1 MQLSPIRNS
10 PTTLRS
16 DIRGAVLRGA
26 PDPGNFP
33 GAALSFTS
41 CYVYSPRAAGLL
53 GDASR
58 QLCARIKRSDPVWLP
73 HYAGCVHRES
83 LRDSQLAALFTGAV
97 LVPVPGSAI
106 TREVPWPALQL
117 TVALRGVGL
126 ADRVWL
132 GLGRRIAVRKSATAP
147 SAERPSVREHYES
160 LAVLPVRDAVSRI
173 LLVDDVVTK
182 GRTLLAAAARLEI
195 ELPQADI
202 RAFAL
207 IRTQGFVNRMT
218 RVFEPCHEFIR
229 WSGGDARREP

>member
-1 MQLSPIRNS
+1 MQLNQNS
-10 PTTLRS
+10 SSRTTLHS
-16 DIRGAVLRGA
+16 DGRLTVSRRT
-26 PDPGNFP
+26 PDPEGIP
-33 GAALSFTS
+33 RAALSFTS

-83 LRDSQLAALFTGAV
+83 LRDWQLAALFRGAV
-97 LVPVPGSAI
+97 LVPVPGSAM
-106 TREVPWPALQL
+106 TRDAPWAALQL
-117 TVALRGVGL
+117 SVALKGVGL

-132 GLGRRIAVRKSATAP
+132 GLERRIAVRKSATAP
-147 SAERPSVREHYES
+147 SAQRPSVREHYES
-160 LAVLPVRDAVSRI
+160 LGVLPAARGISRI
-173 LLVDDVVTK
+173 VLVDDVVTK

-195 ELPQADI
+195 ELPHAEI

-218 RVFEPCHEFIR
+218 HVFEPCQGFIR
-229 WSGGDARREP
+229 WSGEDARREP